1 MAHRDGML
9 PRATFPLS
17 GFPSKCELFISEKDK
32 QRRSSMAPRME
43 PGSGRAVSKFSSSE
57 GTLRELGFS
66 GGVGVGGSKE
76 GQVLTNS

>member
-1 MAHRDGML
+1 
-9 PRATFPLS
+9 
-17 GFPSKCELFISEKDK
+17 
-32 QRRSSMAPRME
+32 MAPRME

-66 GGVGVGGSKE
+66 GGVGVGGSIE